1 MKLSDLRVGSR
12 FYSVFLMIFLGS
24 FILSSIGCEPL
35 RKKFVR
41 QKKKDENAQQFIPV
55 LDPIDY
61 PAAVYSAEEGYRKH
75 YSLWRVWHKELMVSL
90 DEQGIDRRQK
100 YLVGQLVTQLSEM
113 SKFVTEEKQ
122 KGLKDLSDTLFEVQ
136 EELEKPSGM
145 RNMYSIKR
153 KIEQSDKKMLNEF
166 NPKVLEN
173 DFIQ

>member
-100 YLVGQLVTQLSEM
+100 Y
-113 SKFVTEEKQ
+113 F
-122 KGLKDLSDTLFEVQ
+122 
-136 EELEKPSGM
+136 
-145 RNMYSIKR
+145 RH
-153 KIEQSDKKMLNEF
+153 
-166 NPKVLEN
+166 
-173 DFIQ
+173 